1 MPKTSDGIREN
12 IITAARAFFGKYGLS
27 KTTIDDIAKQAN
39 MAKSSLYYYFKSK
52 EEMFIAVVEQEAGIF
67 KAEVADAMTS
77 VNPPHEKLRA
87 YFITRMR
94 LFKEL
99 STFYNVFKDEY
110 IANYGFIQKIRK
122 TYDAY
127 EVDMIKGILSRG
139 VASKVFDI
147 QDIDLTS
154 VTLQGILKSL
164 EYDWAISMPEK
175 EIEKTIDRMMGILL
189 HGIMKH

>member
-1 MPKTSDGIREN
+1 MSKASDGIRES
-12 IITAARAFFGKYGLS
+12 IITAARSFFGKYGLS
-27 KTTIDDIAKQAN
+27 KTTIDDIARQAQ

-52 EEMFIAVVEQEAGIF
+52 EEMFIAVVEQEATIL
-67 KAEVADAMTS
+67 KAAVADALAS
-77 VNPPHEKLRA
+77 VDQPHEKLRL

-110 IANYGFIQKIRK
+110 IANYEFIQKIRK
-122 TYDAY
+122 AYDLY

-139 VASKVFDI
+139 VIAKVFDI

-154 VTLQGILKSL
+154 TTLQGILKSL
-164 EYDWAISMPEK
+164 EYDWAINMPEK
-175 EIEKTIDRMMGILL
+175 EIEKNIDRMMGILL